1 MFRVM
6 LGSVED
12 VLVEVPAEQTGNVLA
27 ELEAAGVNWNEDKL
41 VGMRLAD
48 TLGEDKELIADA
60 FQTGKLPVL
69 ASITDYLIGSVLV
82 TTVVEG

>member
-1 MFRVM
+1 
-6 LGSVED
+6 
-12 VLVEVPAEQTGNVLA
+12 
-27 ELEAAGVNWNEDKL
+27 
-41 VGMRLAD
+41 MRFAD

-82 TTVVEG
+82 TTVAGE